1 MSPRDSILRLHEAAN
16 TGDPALVAE
25 TIDALVAPDAI
36 IHTPLP
42 FAATGADLMKDLFA
56 RFLHAYP
63 DLHIEVEDLIADGDR
78 VVSRNTV
85 TGTHLGEYLG
95 LAPTGRRVAY
105 DEVVIMRFADG
116 QMAESWAVVD
126 MLAQLRQLGAL
137 GAADA
142 H

>member
-1 MSPRDSILRLHEAAN
+1 MSPRDSTLRLHEAAN
-16 TGDPALVAE
+16 TRDLAIVTE
-25 TIDALVAPDAI
+25 TIDSLVAPDAI

-42 FAATGADLMKDLFA
+42 FEASGAALMKELFV
-56 RFLHAYP
+56 RLLRAYP
-63 DLHIEVEDLIADGDR
+63 DLHIEVEDLIAEGDR

-95 LAPTGRRVAY
+95 LAPTGRSVAY

-116 QMAESWAVVD
+116 RMAESWAVVD
-126 MLAQLRQLGAL
+126 MLAQLRQLGAI
-137 GAADA
+137 GDADA